1 MKTNATPNAD
11 VQVGRRTW
19 LTQIAAWGAA
29 SAALGLTAC
38 AGVGSLQRI
47 SAVQPGQ
54 TRAEVLALLGNPTA
68 VVSMAGV
75 NGPGATG
82 SAFPNDPAAAERLQY
97 SGQPFG
103 QFANMVD
110 LDAQG
115 RVVRAFQALNITRF
129 QAITA
134 RLQQTRLTQQDVL
147 REFGPPAQTTAV
159 SSWQGPIWLYRYYD
173 MADMRYALYFD
184 PEGVLRRGHPE
195 MEERRRR
202 FPNL

>member
-1 MKTNATPNAD
+1 MKKNAKPND
-11 VQVGRRTW
+11 ERRSLLATAVTW
-19 LTQIAAWGAA
+19 TAA
-29 SAALGLTAC
+29 SAALGLTGC
-38 AGVGSLQRI
+38 AAFGSLQ
-47 SAVQPGQ
+47 SVVQPGQ
-54 TRAEVLALLGNPTA
+54 SRAEVLARLGNPTA
-68 VVSMAGV
+68 VINFSSANM
-75 NGPGATG
+75 PGAAT
-82 SAFPNDPAAAERLQY
+82 SAFPNDPPAAERLQY

-115 RVVRAFQALNITRF
+115 RVVRAFNALNIGRF
-129 QAITA
+129 QAITT

-173 MADMRYALYFD
+173 LADMRYALYFD